1 MLSTSTSQI
10 KNQELSNWSEWVI
23 VVYRKLCKF
32 SAISMREQVNVQWD
46 DDEVRFELDQHA
58 YLDLYSASELKQQST
73 DRNVDSLGHI
83 LLIPSSSLLF
93 LLNATNI
100 NFIVVGLTRSG
111 LEPKTYRT
119 QGEHINHYTTD
130 VVTVKLVFVSYP

>member
-58 YLDLYSASELKQQST
+58 YLDLYSAS
-73 DRNVDSLGHI
+73 
-83 LLIPSSSLLF
+83 
-93 LLNATNI
+93 
-100 NFIVVGLTRSG
+100 
-111 LEPKTYRT
+111 
-119 QGEHINHYTTD
+119 
-130 VVTVKLVFVSYP
+130 